1 MASEASSC
9 RGLGLPQ
16 LLPTAPA
23 STGNR
28 AGAALQALGRLDE
41 AAEACREGLA
51 EALRHGAD
59 LEDLLRFEAAAAGS
73 LGEAARKE
81 AAAAAAAAVQLNG
94 ALDHTSMAALP
105 TLAVDLPP
113 VAPRL
118 VEAAPDV
125 ASATEVFQLAV
136 SAGEG
141 ELQHN
146 GFAEAEV
153 ASDALADLCV
163 MSTTLS
169 IDLRAGQRHLSWSPL
184 LRALNACCASR
195 PGGTSGVSND
205 GASGGG
211 GSSGEGHSVSVV
223 QLSVGIMQVN
233 AGQHAEAAATFSQI
247 LRSEP
252 RNVAALIGRGTA
264 HALQRKLHA
273 AISDF
278 TAALKVEPK
287 AAEAWKRRAQARA
300 ALGASQEVVD
310 DFTRAQALEPASPDV
325 LQERGLV
332 LCKLKDF
339 HGSIQDLCACTA
351 IDPSNKAAFNFLGL
365 ALSAAGR
372 CEDAIAAFD
381 KAVKL
386 DPTFKEAW
394 VNMGQSYKDRGIAPK
409 ATECFQ
415 KAIKLDPSY
424 SLAHRLFGLF
434 LHGLGKHREAVKH
447 LEQALAVEPQHVE
460 CHYLRAACHHA
471 TGLLG
476 DAVKEYDAILGLEP
490 EGEGAMYLFLAFYQR
505 EVALYTARHLQ
516 EPLHCFNI
524 DNDLDA
530 NFKLAWCKKMPPT
543 LLFPDYVPQPVSLE
557 ALSRRSRS
565 RVDARLE
572 KQRAAMLEFADRLG
586 RRMQYTCPGFL
597 KNARQHRMAGLAAIN
612 IAQAVRS
619 SWKGMVETSR
629 DDKDGVSEVL
639 SQGSSASGV
648 PGSRATSTRKV
659 GRRKLASA
667 SVENGDLAEDATCS
681 TSNRGGVASSSS
693 SSESGYG
700 FDSKQQGTV
709 DTWRSMYSI
718 AVRWRQ
724 LAEPCDPVVWVD
736 QLSPREFVAG
746 FGSHTPIQL
755 GHSRVLRYYPN
766 FTRAFKLMKT
776 QILERGYVFN
786 AANERVSLA
795 EGSQRQQVEAALDC
809 SDLYKVVGG
818 DFYVVTPCQSLA
830 DPTQTPL
837 NTVDFFIR
845 TPGTPARW
853 ARYDAEMSCAW
864 KELCHVICHEDD
876 KLAAPR
882 AIDKLSHCILRLSY
896 YWYNFMPLVRGTA
909 AVGYI
914 TLLGLYLAAGL
925 EVTTLIPPGVQVDWD
940 AILSPRLETFLGAV
954 RPWLE
959 SSLKECE
966 HFHALPPLQEVFP
979 TIASILAALSFS

>member
-1 MASEASSC
+1 MGEE
-9 RGLGLPQ
+9 LGL
-16 LLPTAPA
+16 TAGSSSVMDAPA
-23 STGNR
+23 HGGGGVGGGGGGGSGGGLVTVCAPADSAGVHGGL

-59 LEDLLRFEAAAAGS
+59 LEDLLRFDAAAAGS
-73 LGEAARKE
+73 LREAARKVAP
-81 AAAAAAAAVQLNG
+81 AAAATAVQLDNG
-94 ALDHTSMAALP
+94 AASAHTSMAALP

-113 VAPRL
+113 AAPRL

-125 ASATEVFQLAV
+125 ASATE
-136 SAGEG
+136 
-141 ELQHN
+141 
-146 GFAEAEV
+146 
-153 ASDALADLCV
+153 
-163 MSTTLS
+163 LS
-169 IDLRAGQRHLSWSPL
+169 L
-184 LRALNACCASR
+184 
-195 PGGTSGVSND
+195 
-205 GASGGG
+205 
-211 GSSGEGHSVSVV
+211 
-223 QLSVGIMQVN
+223 GIMQVN
-233 AGQHAEAAATFSQI
+233 AGRHVEAAATFSQM
-247 LRSEP
+247 LQSEP

-278 TAALKVEPK
+278 TAAIKVEPK

-310 DFTRAQALEPASPDV
+310 DFTRALALEPASPDV

-339 HGSIQDLCACTA
+339 HGSIQDLRACTA

-365 ALSAAGR
+365 ALSASGR
-372 CEDAIAAFD
+372 CEDAIAAFN
-381 KAVKL
+381 KAVEL
-386 DPTFKEAW
+386 DPTFKEAL

-415 KAIKLDPSY
+415 MAIKLDASY

-434 LHGLGKHREAVKH
+434 LHGLGKHSVETEREGRLANNLCMNQQKYVDIGREAVKH

-471 TGLLG
+471 TGSLG

-490 EGEGAMYLFLAFYQR
+490 EGEAAMYLFLAFYQR
-505 EVALYTARHLQ
+505 EVALYTALHLQ

-524 DNDLDA
+524 DNDLNA
-530 NFKLAWCKKMPPT
+530 TFKLAWCKKMPPT

-557 ALSRRSRS
+557 ALSRRLRS

-572 KQRAAMLEFADRLG
+572 KQRAAMLELADRLG

-639 SQGSSASGV
+639 TQGSSASGV
-648 PGSRATSTRKV
+648 SGSRATSTRKV

-667 SVENGDLAEDATCS
+667 ASEDGDHAEDATCS

-693 SSESGYG
+693 SSESSNG
-700 FDSKQQGTV
+700 FDSKHKGAV
-709 DTWRSMYSI
+709 DTWRSVYSI

-736 QLSPREFVAG
+736 QLSPKEFAAG

-766 FTRAFKLMKT
+766 FSRAFKLMKT

-809 SDLYKVVGG
+809 SDLYKLVGG

-830 DPTQTPL
+830 DPTLVLDGTRLTIQNSQTPL
-837 NTVDFFIR
+837 NSVDFSIR

-853 ARYDAEMSCAW
+853 ARYDAEMACAW
-864 KELCHVICHEDD
+864 KELCHVIRHEDD

-896 YWYNFMPLVRGTA
+896 YWYNFMPLARGTA

-940 AILSPRLETFLGAV
+940 AILSPQLEIFLGAV
-954 RPWLE
+954 KPWLE

-966 HFHALPPLQEVFP
+966 HFSMLPPLQEVFP